1 MEILQ
6 LIYNHFLETISI
18 LAVLLWGI
26 SKIVESFRDKS
37 K

>member
-6 LIYNHFLETISI
+6 LMYNHFLETISI

-26 SKIVESFRDKS
+26 SKIVESLRGKE
-37 K
+37 